1 MNQFVKRK
9 NQTNQPELKEGDN
22 FQRIRFQSGALFSVG
37 FQNYGAESNY
47 SMSFSTVGKRQFLKM
62 FDCVEKFAGV
72 DRWQIGV
79 QVNYRH

>member
-1 MNQFVKRK
+1 
-9 NQTNQPELKEGDN
+9 
-22 FQRIRFQSGALFSVG
+22 
-37 FQNYGAESNY
+37 
-47 SMSFSTVGKRQFLKM
+47 MSFSTVGKRQFLKM